1 VKRRLAW
8 VQSAIHP
15 PYDLEGGLPYR
26 NTRRVNLLPR
36 RSFWSITM
44 SSRMQTAARSRTA
57 PIACQ
62 SCRAKKLKCERRQ
75 PCSNCSS
82 RGITCHFV
90 VPPPPQP
97 DEDPATQSNAEL
109 LQRVTTLEAIIQRQE
124 VHTRQDQDDS
134 RPRKR
139 QTLTPSS
146 GMASDIHQTRDE
158 DLQSLENVA
167 TREDS
172 VVGHPS
178 LGALES
184 VCSLT

>member
-1 VKRRLAW
+1 VGSKCHTPTIRFGGVPHRNKRGVL
-8 VQSAIHP
+8 
-15 PYDLEGGLPYR
+15 
-26 NTRRVNLLPR
+26 LLPT

-109 LQRVTTLEAIIQRQE
+109 LQRVATLEAIIQRQE
-124 VHTRQDQDDS
+124 VQDDS

-139 QTLTPSS
+139 QTLTPSF
-146 GMASDIHQTRDE
+146 GMASDIHQIRDE
-158 DLQSLENVA
+158 DLQSLENAA

-172 VVGHPS
+172 VVGHPV
-178 LGALES
+178 S
-184 VCSLT
+184 VLL